1 MGPAPKGMVKPHYHH
16 IVREKKAPKKAGKL
30 KIKSTLPTRKKI
42 LAKHKI
48 GLNNDPRNF
57 TWAQNGGGN
66 HSIASAKK
74 KSMKYYRKRTS
85 AGWPVSKTH

>member
-16 IVREKKAPKKAGKL
+16 IVREKAPKSWKAQNQKY
-30 KIKSTLPTRKKI
+30 ITDSQKI

-57 TWAQNGGGN
+57 TWAQNGEA
-66 HSIASAKK
+66 IT
-74 KSMKYYRKRTS
+74 R
-85 AGWPVSKTH
+85 